1 MATDPFTFF
10 IQIILPEAFQPLE
23 DICLDNGKTKER
35 LQSKMEKVVLKYSDG
50 VVLLISRYP
59 LGSTKKWIEENEKE
73 ILTWVY
79 SATNGRTIYLSDEL
93 KVVPI

>member
-1 MATDPFTFF
+1 MATNPVSFF
-10 IQIILPEAFQPLE
+10 IRIDLPKAFQQLE

-35 LQSKMEKVVLKYSDG
+35 LLTKMDEVEVQDDDWEV

-59 LGSTKKWIEENEKE
+59 LASTKKWIEENEKE
-73 ILTWVY
+73 VLDWEFSTDK
-79 SATNGRTIYLSDEL
+79 TIHLSDEL